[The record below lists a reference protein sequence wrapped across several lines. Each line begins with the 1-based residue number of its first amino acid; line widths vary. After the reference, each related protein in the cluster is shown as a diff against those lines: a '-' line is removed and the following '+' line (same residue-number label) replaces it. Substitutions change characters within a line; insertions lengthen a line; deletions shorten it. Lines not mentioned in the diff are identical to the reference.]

1 VEFSLQTPHGSP
13 LCLTD
18 AHRLEQILVNLL
30 RNAIR
35 HTPDGSHVTLTLDSE
50 GGKVV
55 FRVEDQGQGIPAEDL
70 ELIFDVY
77 VTSAGEERLGHGLG
91 LPLSRRL
98 ARLLG
103 GDLVAVSRPGAGG
116 LFILTVQAAKATL

>member
-1 VEFSLQTPHGSP
+1 MVFSV
-13 LCLTD
+13 
-18 AHRLEQILVNLL
+18 A
-30 RNAIR
+30 
-35 HTPDGSHVTLTLDSE
+35 
-50 GGKVV
+50 
-55 FRVEDQGQGIPAEDL
+55 DQGPGIAAEQV

-103 GDLVAVSRPGAGG
+103 GDLMAVPRPGAGG
-116 LFILTVQAAKATL
+116 QFVLRVPAVEEVP